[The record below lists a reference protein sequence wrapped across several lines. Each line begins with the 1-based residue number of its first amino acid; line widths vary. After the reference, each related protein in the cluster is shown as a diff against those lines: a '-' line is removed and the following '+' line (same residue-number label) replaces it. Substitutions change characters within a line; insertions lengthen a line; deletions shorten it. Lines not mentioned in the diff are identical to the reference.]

1 MLGTRVHMMYFLGRV
16 LKTYRF
22 MKVVL
27 ETQVKLD
34 RRKWMCQMDVSMEL
48 FHFVV
53 MVVVV
58 DFGF

>member
-1 MLGTRVHMMYFLGRV
+1 M
-16 LKTYRF
+16 F